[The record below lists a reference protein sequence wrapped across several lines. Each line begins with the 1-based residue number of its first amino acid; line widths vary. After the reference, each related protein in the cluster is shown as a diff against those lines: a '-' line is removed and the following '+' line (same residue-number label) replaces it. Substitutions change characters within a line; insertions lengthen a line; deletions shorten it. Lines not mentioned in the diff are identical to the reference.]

1 MPAWKVMI
9 DTEFNIGALQL
20 AALDNQGG
28 GKVVIGLHGYLDNAE
43 SLRLLAPYLQSYRFV
58 AIDLAGHGRSSHRAH
73 GAHYNQADYLQ
84 DLYAL
89 IESQGWDDVILLGHS
104 LGGILASLFAA
115 LFPEKV
121 SAVISIDA
129 CGPLTESEETTATQM
144 RESIVSRY
152 AKSRN
157 KLRLVEL
164 EEAVRARCKIS
175 DIPEEHA
182 RSILSR
188 NLTQDAGGH
197 CFWSSDPKLRTKSS
211 LRLTE
216 KQAESLMRAIVC
228 PVLFIGASN
237 SFKKLAS
244 VFPKREAWFL
254 NAQYEQ
260 LVGGHHIHME
270 NTDDVGVLIRHFVEQ
285 L

>member
-1 MPAWKVMI
+1 MI
-9 DTEFNIGALQL
+9 ETEFNIGNLNL
-20 AALDNQGG
+20 AALDNQGSG
-28 GKVVIGLHGYLDNAE
+28 SVVIGLHGYLDNAE
-43 SLRLLAPYLQSYRFV
+43 SLRLLAPYLQTHRFV
-58 AIDLAGHGRSSHRAH
+58 AIDLAGHGRSGHRTA

-89 IESQGWDDVILLGHS
+89 IESQGWDEVILLGHS

-129 CGPLTESEETTATQM
+129 CGPLTEDEDTTVAQM
-144 RESIVSRY
+144 RDAILSRH

-157 KLRLVEL
+157 KLRVVEL
-164 EEAVRARCKIS
+164 EDAVKARCKIS
-175 DIPEEHA
+175 DISEAHA
-182 RSILSR
+182 RSILFR

-197 CFWSSDPKLRTKSS
+197 CFWSSDPKLRTKSM

-216 KQAESLMRAIVC
+216 KQAEALMRAIVC
-228 PVLFIGASN
+228 PILFIGASN
-237 SFKKLAS
+237 SFKNLET
-244 VFPKREAWFL
+244 VFPKRKEWFL

-260 LVGGHHIHME
+260 FVGGHHIHME
-270 NTDDVGVLIRHFVEQ
+270 NTDDIGVLIRQFVEQ

>member
-1 MPAWKVMI
+1 MI
-9 DTEFNIGALQL
+9 ETEFNIGNLTL

-28 GKVVIGLHGYLDNAE
+28 GNVVIGLHGFLDNAE
-43 SLRLLAPYLQSYRFV
+43 SLRLLAPYLQTHRFI
-58 AIDLAGHGRSSHRAH
+58 AIDLAGHGRSGHRAA

-89 IESQGWDDVILLGHS
+89 IETQGWEDVILLGHS
-104 LGGILASLFAA
+104 LGGILASMFAA

-129 CGPLTESEETTATQM
+129 CGPLTESEDTTPSQM
-144 RESIVSRY
+144 REAIISRH

-157 KLRLVEL
+157 KLRLVDL
-164 EEAVRARCKIS
+164 EDAVKARCKIS

-197 CFWSSDPKLRTKSS
+197 CFWSSDPKLRTKST

-216 KQAESLMRAIVC
+216 KQAESVMRAIVC

-237 SFKKLAS
+237 SFKKLDS
-244 VFPKREAWFL
+244 VFSKRKDWLL
-254 NAQYEQ
+254 NAQFEQ
-260 LVGGHHIHME
+260 FVGGHHIHME
-270 NTDDVGVLIRHFVEQ
+270 NTDDIGVLIRQFVEQ